1 MSATTPDSHGAD
13 TQAASGR
20 GWAVILAAGKGTRMR
35 SKLAKVLHP
44 VLGRPMVAWPAE
56 AAQAA
61 GLSVVLVVNH
71 QEDAVR
77 RAMTGRGVGFARQ
90 EVPRGTG
97 DAVAAGVELLPE
109 SGTVV
114 VLNGDGPL
122 IRSRTITRLLDVH
135 AASGDRVTVVSMK
148 VDDPG
153 SYGRI
158 VRDEQD
164 RPLRIVEASDASAQ
178 ELAIDEVNTGLYAMD
193 IAWLRSVLP
202 NLVPHPPKG
211 EIYLTDCLELAAR
224 GDGAGA
230 LVLGDPS
237 EALGVNSQVERS
249 VAQRILQARIVDG
262 HMRRGVAFEDPLN
275 VTVEPGVTLE
285 ADCVIERGV
294 VLRGASVVG
303 EDAIIG
309 AHSVL
314 ESARVASGAVVLPHS
329 ILEQAVVGEG
339 AKIGPF
345 ARLRLGTVIGRGCK
359 VGNFVETKKAIL
371 DDGAKVSHLSYIGDA
386 RVGAGANVGAGTIT
400 CNYDGFS
407 KQRTDI
413 GAGSFVGSNT
423 ALVAPVKIGEGAIVG
438 AGSVIVRDV
447 PADAIAVARGEQRVK
462 EGAAGR
468 FRSRRKTKKAGK

>member
-1 MSATTPDSHGAD
+1 MSSSTPDTDGVA
-13 TQAASGR
+13 GR

-71 QEDAVR
+71 QEDKVR
-77 RAMTGRGVGFARQ
+77 AAMAGRGVGFARQ

-97 DAVAAGVELLPE
+97 DAVAAGVSQLPR

-114 VLNGDGPL
+114 ILNGDGPL
-122 IRSRTITRLLDVH
+122 IRSSTITRLLDVH
-135 AASGDRVTVVSMK
+135 AASGDRVTVVSMR
-148 VDDPG
+148 VEEPA

-158 VRDEQD
+158 VRDD
-164 RPLRIVEASDASAQ
+164 NGKPLRIVEASDASAE

-193 IAWLRSVLP
+193 IAWLRGVLP
-202 NLVPHPPKG
+202 NLAPHPPKG

-224 GDGAGA
+224 QDRAGA
-230 LVLGDPS
+230 LVLADPA

-249 VAQRILQARIVDG
+249 VAQRILQQRIVDG
-262 HMRRGVAFEDPLN
+262 HMRRGVAFEDPHN
-275 VTVEPGVTLE
+275 VTVEPGVTLD

-303 EDAIIG
+303 EDAVIG

-314 ESARVASGAVVLPHS
+314 VSARVGAGAEVLPHS
-329 ILEQAVVGEG
+329 VLEDAAVGEDSSV
-339 AKIGPF
+339 GPM
-345 ARLRLGTVIGRGCK
+345 ARLRPGTVIGRNCK
-359 VGNFVETKKAIL
+359 VGNFVETKKAVL
-371 DDGAKVSHLSYIGDA
+371 EDGAKVSHLSYIGDA

-407 KQRTDI
+407 KHRTDI
-413 GAGSFVGSNT
+413 GAGAFIGSNT
-423 ALVAPVKIGEGAIVG
+423 ALVAPVKVGEGAIVG
-438 AGSVIVRDV
+438 AGAVIVRDV
-447 PADAIAVARGEQRVK
+447 AADAIAVARGEQKSR
-462 EGAAGR
+462 EGAAAR
-468 FRSRRKTKKAGK
+468 FRSRRQAKKESK